1 MTERKRHEKK
11 KTEKI
16 PPLKTKTGQNVAFL
30 ASPTARNIAFLISPV
45 LVRSTSFSPL
55 IFFTHKVTRF
65 TNGGSDFCKSFFN
78 ELIIHYQYQQQNRDN
93 KNFKKLT
100 NNNKTTKKDC
110 KYIHQHSSIAHPT
123 TYNMIAC
130 TQFCFSL
137 RYDPCG

>member
-45 LVRSTSFSPL
+45 LVRSTSFFPL

-78 ELIIHYQYQQQNRDN
+78 ELIIHYQYQQQNHDN
-93 KNFKKLT
+93 QKSKNKKT
-100 NNNKTTKKDC
+100 KTKKNC
-110 KYIHQHSSIAHPT
+110 KCMHQYSSTAHPT